1 MSGFGQKKTAGLSK
15 FYVSCPE
22 EKVQKK
28 SPFVSFNTKMILDF
42 SELYLTTIF
51 LQGFCNSFPYLEKIF
66 LRRNG

>member
-22 EKVQKK
+22 ETFKK
-28 SPFVSFNTKMILDF
+28 NFPFIIFNTKMILDF

-51 LQGFCNSFPYLEKIF
+51 LQGFCNSFLYLEKIF